1 MTLRKKRV
9 FETAI
14 DDHARFDHDVD
25 GHTVLAEYGGDPA
38 SRAMTN
44 AGHHRNSART
54 DLVHCPSIFTFIADL
69 KSPNKR

>member
-1 MTLRKKRV
+1 
-9 FETAI
+9 
-14 DDHARFDHDVD
+14 
-25 GHTVLAEYGGDPA
+25 VLAEYGGDPA

-54 DLVHCPSIFTFIADL
+54 DLVHCPSIFAFIADL